1 MHELSIA
8 EGLLRAVMTELE
20 HQPAES
26 RLKSVRVVMGE
37 LHQIVP
43 EYLEHAYRLLGA
55 DTRAAGSLLRLETR
69 PVSVRCRACG
79 ATGPIQLPFFS
90 CDACAATDVEVL
102 TGKELFLDALELEF
116 PDAPDQSS
124 HPETT
129 P

>member
-8 EGLLRAVMTELE
+8 EGLLRAVLRELE
-20 HQPAES
+20 RQPAEA

-43 EYLEHAYRLLGA
+43 DYLEHAYRLLGE
-55 DTRAAGSLLRLETR
+55 DTPAAGSLLRLETR

-79 ATGPIQLPFFS
+79 VTGPIRAPFFS
-90 CDACAATDVEVL
+90 CGACASTDIEVVA
-102 TGKELFLDALELEF
+102 GKELFLDALELEF
-116 PDAPDQSS
+116 PDAPDQPSQ
-124 HPETT
+124 PETL